1 MRFNAYYMSYEVA
14 TERVSIIFGF
24 DRRVGGVK
32 GWVGC
37 RTEGDWQKVGS
48 GGQWTVRGFNANE

>member
-1 MRFNAYYMSYEVA
+1 MSDEVA

-24 DRRVGGVK
+24 DRTVGGVK
-32 GWVGC
+32 GWAGC